1 MPSWKDLV
9 LVKDHPMRRIFIEKV
24 VVNIGV
30 GASGEKL
37 ERAAA
42 LLKELTGAEPSRRRA
57 KRSIKDFG
65 IRKGEPIG
73 VASRLGGIRLW
84 SF

>member
-1 MPSWKDLV
+1 MPSWRDLV
-9 LVKDHPMRRIFIEKV
+9 LVRDHPMRRIFIEKV

-42 LLKELTGAEPSRRRA
+42 LLKELTGAEPSRVGGLRGRL
-57 KRSIKDFG
+57 RILG
-65 IRKGEPIG
+65 LRK
-73 VASRLGGIRLW
+73 ASL
-84 SF
+84 